1 MTPTFKFHSAS
12 PDPKAAINTA
22 PSAKLIQINIIGVH
36 YMLIGSKFLSS
47 VLHPQRDEILR
58 DTVD

>member
-12 PDPKAAINTA
+12 PDPKAAINTE

-47 VLHPQRDEILR
+47 VLHPQRDEILGER
-58 DTVD
+58 C